1 MYENDELHR
10 FFFESL
16 SKIKFLSFTSPND
29 NDIKKTFI
37 LIFLDL
43 QGQLYAIGGN
53 DGTSSLSRCESYDPF
68 VNKWTPIADMG
79 CRRAGAG
86 VGVLDGFI
94 YAVGR

>member
-1 MYENDELHR
+1 MLNCTD
-10 FFFESL
+10 FSL
-16 SKIKFLSFTSPND
+16 KVSPTSPND
-29 NDIKKTFI
+29 NDIKKKDVY
-37 LIFLDL
+37 LHL